1 MPGRSPVGVHRLQL
15 IGSFALRARDER
27 VLRIS
32 SAKCRAMLAY
42 LALAP
47 GGVRSRLT
55 LAECLWPSESFED
68 NKANLRRELS
78 SLRRMLKAGGAEDL
92 LICDNSSV
100 MIALDR
106 VEVDVLELE
115 NGGIPR
121 AGVNDEFLEGIDTRD
136 SEPFEEWLRNWRQRV
151 DELIDEARTR
161 AAAPREEPRTASA
174 PAPIETP
181 AEPPETTREAPPK
194 PSVAITPFEVMSPTL
209 QGWWGDSLFEGI
221 SAALSIFPQ
230 LLVGSSNSARTL
242 SRTTGDPRL
251 LAGKLGVAYIVTG
264 ALFPTTIGIRIIV
277 KLVKGESGEQVW
289 TGTFRAE
296 CDEDGPDERIA
307 LGIAH
312 ALWTAID
319 VGERNNFV
327 RLSRPPQSNYERYWV
342 ANALYRTWNP
352 PDIARAAIIAKE
364 LSQRDPGC
372 PWANSLAAFC
382 NAWAWLFQAL
392 PDREAL
398 REEAIAQVAQA
409 RRTGPDNVETLGY
422 CAAALTIL
430 DADLGYA
437 GSLIDHALH
446 ILPDHQPALFWGGW
460 NDLTRKNPERAL
472 HRFKRSLQV
481 NPSSWVKPIAQCGMG
496 VALLMQAQPEEA
508 LALFREARAAD
519 HGSPLAQIGVQVAQ
533 MMADPATGPF
543 ALPDTWAEIVPL
555 LSNHLAARPV

>member
-15 IGSFALRARDER
+15 IGSFALRARDGRMLR
-27 VLRIS
+27 VS

-55 LAECLWPSESFED
+55 LAECLWPSESFAN

-78 SLRRMLKAGGAEDL
+78 SLRRMLRAGWAEDL

-115 NGGIPR
+115 NGGILR
-121 AGVNDEFLEGIDTRD
+121 AGADDELLEGIDTRD

-151 DELIDEARTR
+151 YELIDEARTR
-161 AAAPREEPRTASA
+161 TVAPFEEGRTVSG
-174 PAPIETP
+174 PTLIE
-181 AEPPETTREAPPK
+181 AESGPPEAMREAPPK
-194 PSVAITPFEVMSPTL
+194 PSVAITPFEVMSHTL

-230 LLVGSSNSARTL
+230 LLVGSSSSARLL
-242 SRTTGDPRL
+242 SRTTDDPRL
-251 LAGKLGVAYIVTG
+251 LAGKLGVAYVVNG
-264 ALFPTTIGIRIIV
+264 ALFPTTIGIKIIV

-319 VGERNNFV
+319 VAERNNFV

-342 ANALYRTWNP
+342 ANALYRTWNA

-392 PDREAL
+392 PDQEGL
-398 REEAIAQVAQA
+398 REEAIGLVAQA
-409 RRTGPDNVETLGY
+409 RRNGPDNVETLGY
-422 CAAALTIL
+422 CAATLTIL
-430 DADLGYA
+430 DADLDYA

-446 ILPDHQPALFWGGW
+446 ILPDHQPALFWGAW

-481 NPSSWVKPIAQCGMG
+481 NPTSWVKPIAQCGMG
-496 VALLMQAQPEEA
+496 AALLMQTQPEQA
-508 LALFREARAAD
+508 LALFREAGIAD
-519 HGSPLAQIGVQVAQ
+519 TGSPLAQIGVQLAE
-533 MMADPATGPF
+533 MMAAPGGAPSF
-543 ALPDTWAEIVPL
+543 LPNTWTETVHL
-555 LSNHLAARPV
+555 LSNHLAAQSA

>member
-1 MPGRSPVGVHRLQL
+1 MPGRSPVGIHRLQL
-15 IGSFALRARDER
+15 IGSFSLRARDER

-55 LAECLWPSESFED
+55 LAECLWPSDRFED

-78 SLRRMLKAGGAEDL
+78 SLRRMLKSGGAEDL

-121 AGVNDEFLEGIDTRD
+121 SGVDDEFLEGIDTRD

-151 DELIDEARTR
+151 YELIDEARIR
-161 AAAPREEPRTASA
+161 AAAPREEPRTVLA
-174 PAPIETP
+174 PAPVETRVG
-181 AEPPETTREAPPK
+181 PPMAPPEAPPK

-242 SRTTGDPRL
+242 SRSIGDPRL
-251 LAGKLGVAYIVTG
+251 LAGKLGVAYLVTG

-277 KLVKGESGEQVW
+277 KLVRGESGEQVW

-296 CDEDGPDERIA
+296 CDEDGPDERVA

-319 VGERNNFV
+319 VAERNNFV

-342 ANALYRTWNP
+342 ANALYRTWNA
-352 PDIARAAIIAKE
+352 PDIARAAIIAQE

-392 PDREAL
+392 PDRKAL
-398 REEAIAQVAQA
+398 REEAIDLVAQA
-409 RRTGPDNVETLGY
+409 RRNGPDNVETLGY

-430 DADLGYA
+430 DADLEYA

-446 ILPDHQPALFWGGW
+446 VLPDHQPALFWGAW

-496 VALLMQAQPEEA
+496 AALLMQAQHDEA
-508 LALFREARAAD
+508 LALFREAKIAD
-519 HGSPLAQIGVQVAQ
+519 PGSPLAQIGAQLAQ
-533 MMADPATGPF
+533 MMADTGSGPSF
-543 ALPDTWAEIVPL
+543 LPNTWTETVRL
-555 LSNHLAARPV
+555 LSNKLAAQSA

>member
-1 MPGRSPVGVHRLQL
+1 MPGRKHVGIHRLQL

-47 GGVRSRLT
+47 GGVRSRQT
-55 LAECLWPSESFED
+55 LAECLWPSERYED

-78 SLRRMLKAGGAEDL
+78 SLRRMLKSGGAEDL
-92 LICDNSSV
+92 LMCDNSSV
-100 MIALDR
+100 MLALDR

-115 NGGIPR
+115 SGGKAR
-121 AGVNDEFLEGIDTRD
+121 TGAYDEFLEGIDTRD

-161 AAAPREEPRTASA
+161 AAAPQEEPRTVSDATGIVKRA
-174 PAPIETP
+174 G
-181 AEPPETTREAPPK
+181 PPETSHEAPPK
-194 PSVAITPFEVMSPTL
+194 PSVTITPFEVMAQTL
-209 QGWWGDSLFEGI
+209 QPWWGNSLFEGI
-221 SAALSIFPQ
+221 SAALSTFPQ

-242 SRTTGDPRL
+242 SRSTDDPRL
-251 LAGKLGVAYIVTG
+251 LAARLGVAYVVTG

-277 KLVKGESGEQVW
+277 KLIKGESGEQVW

-296 CDEDGPDERIA
+296 CDDEGPDERIA

-319 VGERNNFV
+319 VAERNNFV

-342 ANALYRTWNP
+342 ANALYRTWNA

-364 LSQRDPGC
+364 LSQRDPAC
-372 PWANSLAAFC
+372 PWANSLAGFC

-398 REEAIAQVAQA
+398 REEAIGLVAQA
-409 RRTGPDNVETLGY
+409 RRNGPDNVETLGY
-422 CAAALTIL
+422 CAATLTIL
-430 DADLGYA
+430 DADLDHA

-446 ILPDHQPALFWGGW
+446 VLPDHQPALFWGAW

-496 VALLMQAQPEEA
+496 AALMMQSRPEEA
-508 LALFREARAAD
+508 LALFSEARIAD
-519 HGSPLAQIGVQVAQ
+519 PGSPLVEIGVQLAQ
-533 MMADPATGPF
+533 TMASTSSAPSS
-543 ALPDTWAEIVPL
+543 LPNTWTEIVPL
-555 LSNHLAARPV
+555 LSNHLAAQSA

>member
-1 MPGRSPVGVHRLQL
+1 MPGRSPAGVHHLQL
-15 IGSFALRARDER
+15 IGSFCLRARDER
-27 VLRIS
+27 VLRVS

-55 LAECLWPSESFED
+55 LAECLWPSERFED

-78 SLRRMLKAGGAEDL
+78 SLRRMLKSGGAQDL

-115 NGGIPR
+115 NGGMPR
-121 AGVNDEFLEGIDTRD
+121 AGANDEFLEGIDTRD
-136 SEPFEEWLRNWRQRV
+136 AEPFEEWLRNWRQRI

-161 AAAPREEPRTASA
+161 DAAPREEPRTVSV
-174 PAPIETP
+174 PAGIE
-181 AEPPETTREAPPK
+181 AEEGSPEAAREAPPK
-194 PSVAITPFEVMSPTL
+194 PSVAITPFEVMSHTL
-209 QGWWGDSLFEGI
+209 QAWWGDSLFEGI

-242 SRTTGDPRL
+242 SRTVDDPRL
-251 LAGKLGVAYIVTG
+251 LAGKLGVAYVVTG

-296 CDEDGPDERIA
+296 CDEDGPDERLA

-319 VGERNNFV
+319 LAERNNFV

-342 ANALYRTWNP
+342 ANALYRTWNG
-352 PDIARAAIIAKE
+352 PDIARAAIIAQE
-364 LSQRDPGC
+364 LSRRDPGC

-398 REEAIAQVAQA
+398 REEAIGLVAQA
-409 RRTGPDNVETLGY
+409 RRHGPDNVETLGY
-422 CAAALTIL
+422 CAATLTIL
-430 DADLGYA
+430 DADLDYA

-446 ILPDHQPALFWGGW
+446 VLPDHQPALFWGAW

-496 VALLMQAQPEEA
+496 AALLMQAHHEEA
-508 LALFREARAAD
+508 LALFREARIAD
-519 HGSPLAQIGVQVAQ
+519 PGSPLAQIGMQLAQ
-533 MMADPATGPF
+533 MMTAPGGAPSS
-543 ALPDTWAEIVPL
+543 LPNTWSEIVPL
-555 LSNHLAARPV
+555 LSNHLAAQSA